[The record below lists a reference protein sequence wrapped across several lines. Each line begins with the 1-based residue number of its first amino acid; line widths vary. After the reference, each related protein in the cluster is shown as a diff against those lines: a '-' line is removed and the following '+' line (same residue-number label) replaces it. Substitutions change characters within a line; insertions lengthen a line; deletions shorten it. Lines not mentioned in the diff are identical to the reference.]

1 MWLCSSVYSE
11 KTMTDLFVTAVAC
24 SPNLISAKAW
34 QRRSKKRHAG
44 RALPVSV
51 SAPLLCAGLGFSVS
65 AWRMMS
71 RSNRCDSH
79 ILLVRTPRRCCISIF
94 KKEKKKKN
102 RMKDKAAYIS
112 SETRPVVCQSVL
124 TAHKNNDFRQLLLE
138 STTCFVCLQESNT
151 RGFIRKHESV
161 EKCYTLVLFN
171 RS

>member
-94 KKEKKKKN
+94 KKEKKKKTEWKTKQHILAV
-102 RMKDKAAYIS
+102 RPGQSCVRAYWRHTKTMIS
-112 SETRPVVCQSVL
+112 GSCCWRVRLALFV
-124 TAHKNNDFRQLLLE
+124 FRNQTPEGLSE
-138 STTCFVCLQESNT
+138 STNP
-151 RGFIRKHESV
+151 
-161 EKCYTLVLFN
+161 
-171 RS
+171 